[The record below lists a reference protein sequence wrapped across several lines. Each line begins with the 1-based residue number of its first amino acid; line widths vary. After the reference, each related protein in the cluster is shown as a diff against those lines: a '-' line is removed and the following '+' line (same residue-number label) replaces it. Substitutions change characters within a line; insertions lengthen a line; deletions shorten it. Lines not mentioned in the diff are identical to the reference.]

1 MVYCSV
7 RKLTSIIQA
16 VVPTPT
22 QVTSTLHFV
31 NQFLNTYI
39 LSFQSTTNAI
49 KIHTK
54 CQHLLSINLA
64 YYSTDFTTYVD

>member
-7 RKLTSIIQA
+7 RKLISIIQA
-16 VVPTPT
+16 VAPTPT
-22 QVTSTLHFV
+22 LVTSILCFV
-31 NQFLNTYI
+31 SQFLTTYI
-39 LSFQSTTNAI
+39 LSIQSTTAI

-64 YYSTDFTTYVD
+64 YYATDFTTYVD